1 MFTQPI
7 TCAFSGH
14 RVLGGE
20 EAEKALRAEVRRAV
34 SEMIG
39 RGYTRFLCGMA
50 MGFDVMAGEVVL
62 ELRRDLPELRLV
74 AVVPFEGQERR
85 FPLPWRLRYR
95 ALLEAADDA
104 VVLSERYSRGVYL
117 LRNRYLARH
126 ASAMIAHC
134 RHSRSGTAQAVR
146 LAREAGLDIVELG
159 ETGREPRA
167 IDF

>member
-7 TCAFSGH
+7 TCAFTGH
-14 RVLGGE
+14 RALGSA
-20 EAEKALRAEVRRAV
+20 EAESALRAEIRRAV
-34 SEMIG
+34 CELIG

-50 MGFDVMAGEVVL
+50 MGFDVLAGEVVL
-62 ELRRDLPELRLV
+62 ELRRDLPELHLV

-95 ALLEAADDA
+95 ALLGAADEA
-104 VVLSERYSRGVYL
+104 VVLSEGYSRGVYL

-126 ASAMIAHC
+126 ASAMIAYC

-146 LAREAGLDIVELG
+146 LAREVGLDITEIG
-159 ETGREPRA
+159 EAIREPRG
-167 IDF
+167 D